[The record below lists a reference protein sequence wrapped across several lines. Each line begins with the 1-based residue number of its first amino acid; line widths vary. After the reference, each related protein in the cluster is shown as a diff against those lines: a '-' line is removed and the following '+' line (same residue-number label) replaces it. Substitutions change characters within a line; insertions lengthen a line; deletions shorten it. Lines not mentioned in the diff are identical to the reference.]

1 MPLEGKQWEKS
12 ENYKALDS
20 IQDNLPPRQPNQI
33 EQTIEELQKV
43 IDRGG
48 SRMQN
53 QGSYLQKAGSAV
65 HLGSDNQIHL
75 GEPINLN
82 QRNSDLANAESQIQ
96 DYRTLDQPTGAFGYS
111 PDVRASKKYY
121 SNQIGHRYEDQ
132 VVPAKRQ
139 GALDLEEQIRK
150 YEEEMAER

>member
-1 MPLEGKQWEKS
+1 MHLQNSHLSKLG
-12 ENYKALDS
+12 
-20 IQDNLPPRQPNQI
+20 
-33 EQTIEELQKV
+33 TI
-43 IDRGG
+43 
-48 SRMQN
+48 
-53 QGSYLQKAGSAV
+53 AGV
-65 HLGSDNQIHL
+65 DDDGQIHL

-82 QRNSDLANAESQIQ
+82 QRNSDLVNMESRIQ
-96 DYRTLDQPTGAFGYS
+96 DYRTQDQQSFS
-111 PDVRASKKYY
+111 PDVRGNKKYY